1 MISKWQNFYTMK
13 NSLIC
18 ITPIN
23 QIDGLKEKFKKSFK
37 FYYNPDISKNQLIS
51 KKDKFNI
58 IFTNPNKSKLYISK
72 EIMDSQKN
80 LKIICTAS
88 TGTNHID
95 LEYAR
100 KKKIKIISIRNNL
113 NTIKKITSTAELA
126 LTLMLSSV
134 RNIRE
139 ANEDT
144 KKLNWDYT
152 KFIGRQMSDLT
163 VGVVGYGRLG
173 KIFTKLIKPLVKKI
187 IIYEKNFIINDENS
201 KYQTDINNL
210 LKKSDIISIHIH
222 ADKENINFFNK
233 HFFNKMK
240 TNILI
245 VNTSRGEIINEE
257 DLLKFLKKNSGMR
270 YATDVLRNEINSIKD
285 NKLLKFS
292 IISKQV
298 LVTPHIG
305 GMTKEAQFKAYNKAY
320 SNLMKSINYKIK

>member
-1 MISKWQNFYTMK
+1 MK

-23 QIDGLKEKFKKSFK
+23 QINGLKEKFKKSFK
-37 FYYNPDISKNQLIS
+37 FCYKPDISKNQLIS
-51 KKDKFNI
+51 KKNKFDI
-58 IFTNPNKSKLYISK
+58 IFTNPNRSKIYISR
-72 EIMDSQKN
+72 EIIDSQKN

-100 KKKIKIISIRNNL
+100 KKNIKIISIRNNL
-113 NTIKKITSTAELA
+113 DTIKKITSTAELA
-126 LTLMLSSV
+126 LTLMLCSI
-134 RNIRE
+134 RNVKE

-187 IIYEKNFIINDENS
+187 IIHEKNFIINDENS
-201 KYQTDINNL
+201 KYQTGINNL
-210 LKKSDIISIHIH
+210 LKKSDIISLHIH
-222 ADKENINFFNK
+222 ADNENINFFNK
-233 HFFNKMK
+233 NHFSKMK
-240 TNILI
+240 KDILI
-245 VNTSRGEIINEE
+245 INTSRGEIINEQ
-257 DLLKFLKKNSGMR
+257 DLLIFLKRNSKMK
-270 YATDVLRNEINSIKD
+270 YATDVLSNEINSIKK

-292 IISKQV
+292 IKSNQV
-298 LVTPHIG
+298 LITPHIG
-305 GMTKEAQFKAYNKAY
+305 GMTKEAQLKAYNKAY
-320 SNLMKSINYKIK
+320 SNLMKSINKKIK